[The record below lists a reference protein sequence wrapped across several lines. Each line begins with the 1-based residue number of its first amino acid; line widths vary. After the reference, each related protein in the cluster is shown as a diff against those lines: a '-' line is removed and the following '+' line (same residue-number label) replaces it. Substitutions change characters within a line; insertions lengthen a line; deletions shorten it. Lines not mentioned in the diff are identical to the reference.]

1 GTQNIS
7 QSTSIVTVPV
17 YGGTGQLC
25 PGNSCAQQTIIGFM
39 QLFVRDVS
47 GNNKDLVDATVMNV
61 AACSASGSGSGN
73 GGPPVT
79 GGGATLIPVRLVR
92 NP

>member
-1 GTQNIS
+1 
-7 QSTSIVTVPV
+7 VTVPV
-17 YGGTGQLC
+17 FGGNGQLC
-25 PGNSCAQQTIIGFM
+25 PGNSCAQQTVIGFM
-39 QLFVRDVS
+39 QLFIDQASS
-47 GNNKDLVDATVMNV
+47 GSKDLVDAHIVNI
-61 AACSASGSGSGN
+61 AACSSSGNGNGN

>member
-1 GTQNIS
+1 VNIAA
-7 QSTSIVTVPV
+7 
-17 YGGTGQLC
+17 C
-25 PGNSCAQQTIIGFM
+25 NA
-39 QLFVRDVS
+39 S
-47 GNNKDLVDATVMNV
+47 GNGN
-61 AACSASGSGSGN
+61 GN